1 MKYLQGGNAFA
12 QQSQNV
18 TGNQLKRHQLI
29 KLVKLEKIIG
39 KFSKEIGFDQKDIL
53 RILLGENQQP
63 DMKNNLMNSNSG
75 QQS

>member
-1 MKYLQGGNAFA
+1 M
-12 QQSQNV
+12 
-18 TGNQLKRHQLI
+18 KRHQLI

-39 KFSKEIGFDQKDIL
+39 KFSKEIGFDHKDIL
-53 RILLGENQQP
+53 RILLGENNQP